1 MGKRA
6 RVAVIA
12 VALAA
17 VIAAWAG
24 WNAWRGDG
32 AETALTLYGNV
43 DIREVELA
51 FRVGGRLQAMEVDEG
66 DRVRQ
71 GQRLAALDPEPYR
84 DALAMAEARVAARQ
98 ANLAKLESGSR
109 PQEVQQ
115 ARAAVR
121 EAEAAFANAERDL
134 RRQEELYESGGS
146 SRKVVD
152 AALALRDAT
161 AARLASAREALALAL
176 EGPRAEDIAAA
187 RAELDVALAERQQA
201 MTRLDDTAL
210 VAPADG
216 TILARVREP
225 GAVLPPGATVYTLSL
240 DAPVYV
246 RAWVSEPNLG
256 RIVPGAA
263 VFVTTDSS
271 DRRYRGQVGFVS
283 PRAEFTPRSVETTD
297 LRTDLVY
304 RLRIVVTDA
313 DEHLRQGMPV
323 TVSVPLRRKAGG

>member
-1 MGKRA
+1 
-6 RVAVIA
+6 
-12 VALAA
+12 
-17 VIAAWAG
+17 
-24 WNAWRGDG
+24 
-32 AETALTLYGNV
+32 
-43 DIREVELA
+43 
-51 FRVGGRLQAMEVDEG
+51 
-66 DRVRQ
+66 
-71 GQRLAALDPEPYR
+71 
-84 DALAMAEARVAARQ
+84 
-98 ANLAKLESGSR
+98 
-109 PQEVQQ
+109 
-115 ARAAVR
+115 
-121 EAEAAFANAERDL
+121 
-134 RRQEELYESGGS
+134 
-146 SRKVVD
+146 
-152 AALALRDAT
+152 
-161 AARLASAREALALAL
+161 
-176 EGPRAEDIAAA
+176 
-187 RAELDVALAERQQA
+187 DVALAERQQA

-225 GAVLPPGATVYTLSL
+225 GAVLPPGATVDTLSV

-256 RIVPGAA
+256 RIVLGAA

-323 TVSVPLRRKAGG
+323 TVSVPLRRKAGRSEEHT

>member
-1 MGKRA
+1 MPSGRTVRRVPVGKRA
-6 RVAVIA
+6 RVAAIA

-17 VIAAWAG
+17 GTAAWSG
-24 WNAWRGDG
+24 WYDWPGDG
-32 AETALTLYGNV
+32 AATALLQDGNV
-43 DIREVELA
+43 GDVGLA
-51 FRVGGRLQAMEVDEG
+51 FRVGGRLQAVEVDGG

-71 GQRLAALDPEPYR
+71 GQRLGALDPEPYR

-121 EAEAAFANAERDL
+121 EAEAAFAKAERDL

-146 SRKVVD
+146 SRQVVD

-313 DEHLRQGMPV
+313 
-323 TVSVPLRRKAGG
+323 